1 MTSPKNGRTDPDDE
15 RKRWIE
21 AAAADLRAALAD
33 PAVRADVAAL
43 TYGDGFEV
51 KRRRWLEALTEE
63 LAGFD
68 LTWQRTQGESD
79 A

>member
-1 MTSPKNGRTDPDDE
+1 
-15 RKRWIE
+15 
-21 AAAADLRAALAD
+21 
-33 PAVRADVAAL
+33 VAAL

-68 LTWQRTQGESD
+68 LTWQRTEGESD